1 MEKENR
7 LKNGLDVL
15 YLAACALHDAVPD
28 QKRMFEMDTV
38 GVMKAAARHSM
49 LGVTYLG
56 IKKYL
61 DCTPNAGNII
71 DAETLAKW
79 KSGYAKIIK
88 KTILFDMEREKILSF
103 FDQNGIWYLPLKG
116 IVLQNFYPQLG
127 MRQMAD
133 NDILFDENYRAEL
146 KKYMLENGYEGGE
159 YVGRT
164 DAGCHDTYLKA
175 PVYNFEMH
183 HNLHPATEKSVLLRN
198 YYDHIKDRLIKDDGN
213 RCGYHMSDEDFYIY
227 ITTHAY
233 RHYIHA
239 GNGIRSFMDVY
250 VYMSKKQDCLN
261 FDYIENEISK
271 LGMADF
277 EKMMR
282 TLAFKLF
289 SEPNHKNMLK
299 FTASEAEF
307 LSFHIGSGT
316 YGTVGNAMD
325 IKLSEISQSGKITFG
340 VKFKYFMRRLI
351 PGNDCY
357 MLRYPLAYKYK
368 VLIPFVVIA
377 RFVQAV
383 CTKPLKLLG
392 EIKALTRK
400 KS

>member
-1 MEKENR
+1 MENENR
-7 LKNGLDVL
+7 LKNGLDLL

-28 QKRMFEMDTV
+28 PKRMSEMDTV
-38 GVMKAAARHSM
+38 GVMKEAARHSM
-49 LGVTYLG
+49 QGVTYLG
-56 IKKYL
+56 IKKYV
-61 DCTPNAGNII
+61 DCTQNASDII
-71 DAETLAKW
+71 SADLLAKW
-79 KSGYAKIIK
+79 KSSYAKIIK

-116 IVLQNFYPQLG
+116 IILQNFYPQLG

-133 NDILFDENYRAEL
+133 NDILFDANHRAEL

-175 PVYNFEMH
+175 PFYNFEMH
-183 HNLHPATEKSVLLRN
+183 HNLHPATEKCVLLRN
-198 YYDHIKDRLIKDDGN
+198 YYDNIKDRLIKDEGN
-213 RCGYHMSDEDFYIY
+213 LCGYHMSDEDFYIY

-233 RHYIHA
+233 KHYIHA
-239 GNGIRSFMDVY
+239 GNGVRAFMDVY
-250 VYMSKKQDCLN
+250 VYLSKKQDCLK
-261 FDYIENEISK
+261 FDYIENEMSQ

-289 SEPNHKNMLK
+289 SEPNHKNLLK
-299 FTASEAEF
+299 FTAEEAGF
-307 LSFHIGSGT
+307 LAFHIGSGT
-316 YGTVGNAMD
+316 YGTTGNAMD
-325 IKLSEISQSGKITFG
+325 IKLSELSKDGKITFG

-368 VLIPFVVIA
+368 ILIPFVVIA
-377 RFVQAV
+377 RFVQAIF
-383 CTKPLKLLG
+383 TKPLMLLR
-392 EIKALTRK
+392 EIRALTRK
-400 KS
+400 K